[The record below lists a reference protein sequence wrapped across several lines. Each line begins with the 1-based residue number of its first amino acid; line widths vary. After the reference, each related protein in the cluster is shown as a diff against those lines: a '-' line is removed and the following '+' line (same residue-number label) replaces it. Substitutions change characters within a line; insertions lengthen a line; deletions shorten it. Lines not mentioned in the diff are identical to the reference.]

1 MNLLPRIGLPAC
13 FNGCKPSRSPAAAAT
28 KDSRWVIL
36 NESVRRKKHS
46 VVADAKTMAE
56 SRTST
61 GHHLRI
67 YFGHAAPPASSSLY
81 YDWAGSAPSA
91 QDAGELETIA
101 AHGDS
106 VLFEIKQGLSALF
119 DITSE
124 SDYFVY
130 SAGAARPPSLSLIPA
145 IPSELIKRPI
155 CNINKMN
162 TGLLRCGE
170 DELLVVHLDLMTDR
184 PRETAYLY
192 VLRFSRREWELKPAV
207 PIVVDEGGTSNEPV
221 QNQMP
226 QTTDVAV
233 PVGDRFMCWADYNRS
248 GLLLCDMAEAN
259 PKLRYMPLPVIP
271 YGGYGYYDD
280 GYVPEREHSRN
291 MCAAGANSLRFV
303 SIDPRCCC
311 GHSPSRSSCPH
322 GRASFTVTT
331 WTLTLRTDKAM
342 KWIKESTIDCEEI
355 WALPG
360 YKGLLRMHPEFP
372 ILSSADPDVVCF
384 MVHDEKRKTW
394 VVEFDTRSKT
404 LLSVIRGYVGPRS
417 LPANLRCYRQLDAI
431 ENPTSLRKGN

>member
-1 MNLLPRIGLPAC
+1 MNLLPRLCRLSCFHGLGCRPSIGI
-13 FNGCKPSRSPAAAAT
+13 GSVHGVPSCSPSGSPAAGAT

-36 NESVRRKKHS
+36 NELVRRKNDA
-46 VVADAKTMAE
+46 VVADAKTMAAE
-56 SRTST
+56 SPTST
-61 GHHLRI
+61 GYHLRI
-67 YFGHAAPPASSSLY
+67 YFSHAAPPASSSLY
-81 YDWAGSAPSA
+81 YDWAGSAPGA
-91 QDAGELETIA
+91 QEYAGEPEIIA
-101 AHGDS
+101 AHADS
-106 VLFEIKQGLSALF
+106 VLFQIKQRLRGSSHH
-119 DITSE
+119 T

-130 SAGAARPPSLSLIPA
+130 STSAAKPPTLSPIPA
-145 IPSELIKRPI
+145 IPSELVEPHR
-155 CNINKMN
+155 CNINMWS

-170 DELLVVHLDLMTDR
+170 DELMVVHLDLMTDR

-248 GLLLCDMAEAN
+248 GLLLCDMAEAS

-271 YGGYGYYDD
+271 HGGYGYYDD
-280 GYVPEREHSRN
+280 GYVPDKEHSRKI
-291 MCAAGANSLRFV
+291 CAAGANSLRFV

-322 GRASFTVTT
+322 GRVSFTVTT

-342 KWIKESTIDCEEI
+342 KWVKESTIDCEEI

-360 YKGLLRMHPEFP
+360 YKGLPRVHPEFP
-372 ILSSADPDVVCF
+372 VLSSADPDVVCF

-404 LLSVIRGYVGPRS
+404 LLSVIRGYVEPRS
-417 LPANLRCYRQLDAI
+417 LPANLRC
-431 ENPTSLRKGN
+431 